1 MTLHWGIAT
10 LEGFFLLGMQPFC
23 LIHRIRAHISW
34 SRVDF
39 LDGHYVE
46 AYPSQLLT
54 DF

>member
-1 MTLHWGIAT
+1 MTLHWVIAT

-39 LDGHYVE
+39 LDGHYAR
-46 AYPSQLLT
+46 AYFSQSMM